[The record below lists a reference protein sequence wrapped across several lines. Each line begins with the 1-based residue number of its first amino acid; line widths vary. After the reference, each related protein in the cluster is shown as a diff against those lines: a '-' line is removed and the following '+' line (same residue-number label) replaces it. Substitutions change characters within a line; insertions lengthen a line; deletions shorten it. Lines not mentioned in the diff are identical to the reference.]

1 MARAVCPDH
10 SGMTDGDLRLH
21 RIEDEIGD
29 GRFER
34 WLESGLEKIEA
45 YLAKH
50 AAFLAYLEAA
60 EQA

>member
-1 MARAVCPDH
+1 VARVLCPDH
-10 SGMTDGDLRLH
+10 SSMADGDLQLH